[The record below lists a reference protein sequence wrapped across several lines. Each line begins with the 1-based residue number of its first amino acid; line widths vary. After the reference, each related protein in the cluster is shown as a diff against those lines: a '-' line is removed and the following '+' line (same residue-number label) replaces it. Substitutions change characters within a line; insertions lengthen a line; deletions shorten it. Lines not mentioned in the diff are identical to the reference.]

1 MRTDIPICYDRATS
15 NRANCSTGDVLTTN
29 TPAVFKNN
37 DYLFTITLYDDYP
50 TASNVASIVD
60 WVVGLGKLSSTPY
73 VEVLNADFN
82 IDAGADP
89 TNGIITFRMNTT
101 SATLDTDLGT
111 SSQKT
116 YYMEVKGD
124 DGTSEGT
131 IYLTQII
138 VKNTIY

>member
-15 NRANCSTGDVLTTN
+15 TRANCVSGTVLTTQ

-37 DYLFTITLYDDYP
+37 DYLFTITLYDAYP
-50 TASNVASIVD
+50 TLSNVAAIST
-60 WVVGLGKLSSTPY
+60 WVAGLGELSSTPF
-73 VEVLNADFN
+73 VEVLHADFN

-89 TNGIITFRMNTT
+89 ANGVITFRMNTT
-101 SATLDTDLGT
+101 SVTLDADIGT

-116 YYMEVKGD
+116 YYMEIKGD
-124 DGTSEGT
+124 DGVSDGT
-131 IYLTQII
+131 VYLTQII